1 MTHRLPFPAAAVRT
15 LRPIQLARA
24 LFASA
29 LVAPAAATF
38 FGITVRTASAASTIV
53 VANCDD
59 NGKGSLRAAVHG
71 LAASGD
77 TIDLGQLSCSTIT
90 LTSGAIA
97 TNLDDLR
104 IIGPAWR
111 IEISG
116 SQQSPVIMHAGT
128 GTLTLVDLAIA
139 HGYQYAS
146 SGTARGG
153 CIQSAGSVLLN
164 DVTVSDCVATSPDAA
179 SGGGIFAAGNLMLVD
194 SVVTGARAIT
204 GSGGANGGGV
214 HAGGHLTAKY
224 SAIAYNAAEAAEVA
238 GSTSCGGAEA
248 PNATLI
254 ASSIVANSA
263 DYFGGL
269 CADDANAT
277 QALFVSNSTI
287 ADNRSLGGA
296 PSTGGTGI
304 NAKGSLKL
312 YNSTVAHNTQVAAG
326 AGVGVH
332 VRTTA
337 TIVSSIIAEN
347 CAADGAQP
355 ADLAGDPGASIVGD
369 HNLIRASTLAL
380 PADTL
385 NADPR
390 LEPIRVFANGRP
402 TAYVRAPAPDSP
414 AIDAGSNPLDLD
426 HDQRGAPNARVVGTA
441 ADIGAVERDP
451 DHIFINGFE
460 T

>member
-1 MTHRLPFPAAAVRT
+1 MIGRFPFPAAAART
-15 LRPIQLARA
+15 LRLSPLARA
-24 LFASA
+24 LLASA

-38 FGITVRTASAASTIV
+38 CGITARTASAAGTIV
-53 VANCDD
+53 VTNCDD
-59 NGKGSLRAAVHG
+59 DGGGSLRAAVRD

-77 TIDLGQLSCSTIT
+77 TIDLGQLACSAIT

-104 IIGPAWR
+104 IVGPAR
-111 IEISG
+111 RVEISG
-116 SQQSPVIMHAGT
+116 DRQSPVIVHAGT

-139 HGYQYAS
+139 HGYKYVPI
-146 SGTARGG
+146 GTARGG
-153 CIQSAGSVLLN
+153 CIQSSGSVLLD

-179 SGGGIFAAGNLMLVD
+179 SGGGVSAAGDLMLVD
-194 SVVTGARAIT
+194 SVVTGARAVT
-204 GSGGANGGGV
+204 ASGGASGGGV
-214 HAGGHLTAKY
+214 RAGGHLTAKY
-224 SAIAYNAAEAAEVA
+224 SALTYNAAEATEVV
-238 GSTSCGGAEA
+238 GSSSCGGAQA
-248 PNATLI
+248 PNATVV
-254 ASSIVANSA
+254 ASSVVANTA

-269 CADDANAT
+269 CADDANAA

-287 ADNRSLGGA
+287 ADNRSLGAA
-296 PSTGGTGI
+296 PSSGGTGI
-304 NAKGSLKL
+304 DAQGSLAL
-312 YNSTVAHNTQVAAG
+312 YNSTVAHNTQVATG

-337 TIVSSIIAEN
+337 TIVSSIVAEN
-347 CAADGAQP
+347 RAADGAQP
-355 ADLAGDPGASIVGD
+355 ADLGGGPGASVGGER
-369 HNLIRASTLAL
+369 NLIRASTLAL

-385 NADPR
+385 DADPR
-390 LEPIRVFANGRP
+390 LEPVRVFPNGRP

-426 HDQRGAPNARVVGTA
+426 HDQRGAPNARVVGAA

-451 DHIFINGFE
+451 DRIFTDGFE